1 MGLFG
6 KKKKGTP
13 PPCCGRTPETAVRV
27 GADKTAAS
35 VKVLGSGC
43 ARCSALE
50 AAVRAALAELGVDAA
65 IEHVTDFMQIAAYG
79 VMTTPALVV
88 GGRVVSCG
96 CVAPGDAPGGPGK
109 RNAGTGPCGV
119 IYWPQ
124 YHNGKEAGTNGPIT
138 EPNAQTGPQ
147 QGGLPDPRGRD
158 DQRISGG
165 GAGGAGVFPD
175 VDRLPGDLRP
185 PARHC
190 HGAVPGGGDG
200 RFTAG
205 RPGWGRLT
213 PRAAGPAWAFCSSC
227 STPGTACCSRPIRT
241 GRGRGS
247 ISACPPGRMRRG
259 TCWTPV
265 RGRASGWGSGPASRR
280 RISGG

>member
-88 GGRVVSCG
+88 DGKVVSF
-96 CVAPGDAPGGPGK
+96 GK
-109 RNAGTGPCGV
+109 V
-119 IYWPQ
+119 L
-124 YHNGKEAGTNGPIT
+124 KKDEAKALI
-138 EPNAQTGPQ
+138 QK
-147 QGGLPDPRGRD
+147 
-158 DQRISGG
+158 
-165 GAGGAGVFPD
+165 
-175 VDRLPGDLRP
+175 
-185 PARHC
+185 
-190 HGAVPGGGDG
+190 
-200 RFTAG
+200 
-205 RPGWGRLT
+205 
-213 PRAAGPAWAFCSSC
+213 
-227 STPGTACCSRPIRT
+227 
-241 GRGRGS
+241 
-247 ISACPPGRMRRG
+247 
-259 TCWTPV
+259 V
-265 RGRASGWGSGPASRR
+265 RG
-280 RISGG
+280 